1 MIDGETRLYGL
12 YGYPVKHSLS
22 PLIFNSTFE
31 KKGLNRTYLAFSI
44 KPENLKKAVEAA
56 RSLGVEGF
64 NVTMPHKTHIVA
76 MMNGLDRSSRET
88 GSVNTVS
95 KTPRGLV
102 GHNTDGQGALRAI
115 KAYGVNVKDC
125 RALVLG
131 AGGAARS
138 IIRTLSRE
146 ASQISVLSRDARKA
160 KKIADSTKGRSTIAY
175 GSLTGLEF
183 ERSVGNVQLLVNATP
198 YQTPTLLRDLNIDTV
213 QLPSGL
219 WVFDLAYDHPPE
231 PPPTG
236 VSTISPLEML
246 VQQAALSYEIWLG
259 SPAPFDLMRSTLV
272 QHVGKDWK

>member
-12 YGYPVKHSLS
+12 YGHPVKHSLS
-22 PLIFNSTFE
+22 PLIFNTAFE
-31 KKGLNRTYLAFSI
+31 KKSFNRTYLAFDV

-56 RSLGVEGF
+56 GSLGIEGF

-76 MMNGLDRSSRET
+76 MMDGLDRSARET

-95 KTPRGLV
+95 KTVRGLV

-115 KAYGVNVKDC
+115 KAYGLDLKDC

-146 ASQISVLSRDARKA
+146 AALISILSRDPRQA
-160 KKIADSTKGRSTIAY
+160 KKIADSAKGRSTIAHS
-175 GSLTGLEF
+175 SLTGPEL
-183 ERSVGNVQLLVNATP
+183 ERSVRNVMLLINATP
-198 YQTPTLLRDLNIDTV
+198 VQTPLLLRKLDVDLDK
-213 QLPSGL
+213 LPEGL
-219 WVFDLAYDHPPE
+219 WVFDLAYDRRPE
-231 PPPTG
+231 PYPTG
-236 VSTISPLEML
+236 VPTISPLEML

-259 SPAPFDLMRSTLV
+259 SPAPLDLMRSALV
-272 QHVGKDWK
+272 QHVGRDWK